1 MMSRENK
8 HLSRLLLTPKL
19 RYRNCSSNNYIVRVW
34 FLRSL
39 TMNLLFIYLLCTVG
53 RSPYSLTAV
62 TFPRLVLKV
71 KTQYDSI
78 YIVHETDTE
87 TERETNKQT
96 FLRNNDTSPPYYLFP
111 FQSAHPTHLTLC
123 SPTIYS

>member
-1 MMSRENK
+1 MTSRQNK
-8 HLSRLLLTPKL
+8 HISRLLLTPKL
-19 RYRNCSSNNYIVRVW
+19 RYRNCSSNNYIVRVR

-39 TMNLLFIYLLCTVG
+39 TMNLLFIYLLCMVG

-78 YIVHETDTE
+78 YIVQETE
-87 TERETNKQT
+87 TETETETQRQRNKQT
-96 FLRNNDTSPPYYLFP
+96 NLFKK
-111 FQSAHPTHLTLC
+111 Q
-123 SPTIYS
+123 